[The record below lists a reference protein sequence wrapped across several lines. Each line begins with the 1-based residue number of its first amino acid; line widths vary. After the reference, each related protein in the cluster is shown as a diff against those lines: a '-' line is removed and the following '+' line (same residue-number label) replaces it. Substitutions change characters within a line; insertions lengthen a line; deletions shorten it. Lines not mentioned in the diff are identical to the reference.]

1 MKITLVNPAYIQ
13 MIKLGK
19 NPRWTPAE
27 IILPV
32 MTTKRLEAPN
42 ETTIELY
49 PDQKKV
55 YDEIKHYT
63 RGLLEALTAAGKTV
77 ISIALHQAWGGR
89 TLVVC
94 HNLVLAKQFAGEFE
108 KFIGLKPTFFCNGKH
123 NQSGEVVITTLTSFR
138 KEYSSFVGFDNLIID
153 ESDLGLTDK
162 MVKAIILFK
171 STRKWAFTG
180 TIKSVYDDCNKQ
192 YAPVLAEFW
201 GNHVVHQS
209 DRKIPLK
216 AVYSFEY
223 KKLYEGKFPHKD
235 WQKFREA
242 LDEDIDRK
250 KAQLAYV
257 IGNTDPKAYTL
268 CLWDRVADVEAFYRA
283 FKKRGHLVYMST
295 GEMKKV
301 DREQHLIDFKKTG
314 GYLLGVSSTLNRGYD
329 NTLLTKAFILH
340 PIKGENP
347 LRQTVG
353 RILRHFEG
361 KESFL
366 YIWSDSMLDF
376 QLKQQKKII
385 KKFFGLNVIS
395 LNE

>member
-1 MKITLVNPAYIQ
+1 MKITLVNPQYIQ
-13 MIKLGK
+13 MIKLGR
-19 NPRWTPAE
+19 NPRWTPRE
-27 IILPV
+27 VIMPV
-32 MTTKRLEAPN
+32 MTTRFLQAPN
-42 ETTIELY
+42 ETTISLY
-49 PDQKKV
+49 PEQQLV
-55 YDEIKHYT
+55 YDEIKDYT
-63 RGLLEALTAAGKTV
+63 CGLLEAQTGAGKTV

-94 HNLVLAKQFAGEFE
+94 HNLVLAKQFAEEFI
-108 KFIGLKPTFFCNGKH
+108 KFIDLKPTFFCDGKH
-123 NQSGEVVITTLTSFR
+123 DQTGEVVITTLSSFR
-138 KEYSSFVGFDNLIID
+138 KEYMNFVGFDNLIID
-153 ESDLGLTDK
+153 ESDLALTDK

-180 TIKSVYDDCNKQ
+180 TIKSAYDDCNKQ

-201 GNHVVHQS
+201 GAHVVHHS
-209 DRKIPLK
+209 GRETPLK
-216 AVYSFEY
+216 AVYSYEY
-223 KKLYEGKFPHKD
+223 KKIYEKKFPHKD
-235 WQKFREA
+235 WMKFREA

-257 IGNTDPKAYTL
+257 IGNTDPSGYTL

-283 FKKRGHLVYMST
+283 FKKRGYVVYMST
-295 GEMKKV
+295 GEMNKT
-301 DREQHLIDFKKTG
+301 DRENHIAEFKKTG

-347 LRQTVG
+347 LRQTIG

-366 YIWSDSMLDF
+366 YLWTDSMLGF
-376 QLKQQKKII
+376 QLDTQKKII
-385 KKFFGLNVIS
+385 KKFFNLTVI
-395 LNE
+395 